1 MAVFINSVDA
11 TDLLIKSGASLTYN
25 NDPYFPSYMHYAV
38 LRNFN
43 IVESLLRHGAEF
55 DTKNVR
61 GETPLCSA
69 TKYGSVINVN
79 LLISYGADISVKD
92 LDGNNLLHCAVLEE
106 RFSIIRSLI
115 EVGINFDA
123 KNMKDFIPL
132 ESALMKNLRTA
143 KAFMYF
149 KQIPMVS
156 ENSSK
161 SLHQG

>member
-1 MAVFINSVDA
+1 MAVLVNSVDA
-11 TDLLIKSGASLTYN
+11 IDLLIKSGASLTYA
-25 NDPYFPSYMHYAV
+25 NDPFFPSYMHYAV

-43 IVESLLRHGAEF
+43 IVKSLLRHGAKF

-92 LDGNNLLHCAVLEE
+92 LDGNNLLHCAALEE
-106 RFSIIRSLI
+106 RFGIIKTLI
-115 EVGINFDA
+115 EFGISFDA
-123 KNMKDFIPL
+123 KNLKGFTPL

-143 KAFMYF
+143 KAFMFF
-149 KQIPMVS
+149 K
-156 ENSSK
+156 
-161 SLHQG
+161 